1 MSRIVLDASAA
12 LRLVLGLAEAKELAL
27 QLERTSVVM
36 VPGLYCSEV
45 ANGLWKYVNAG
56 HFDID
61 EALARFDEALALA
74 DSLVPDRTLTVEA
87 LAEAAAR
94 QHPVYDLL
102 YVVLARRHGARLL
115 TLDARLSGLA
125 ADMGIGVG

>member
-1 MSRIVLDASAA
+1 MPRIVLDASAA
-12 LRLVLGLAEAKELAL
+12 LRLVLGLPEANELAT
-27 QLERTSVVM
+27 QLERTSVVI
-36 VPGLYCSEV
+36 VPELYCSEV
-45 ANGLWKYVNAG
+45 ANALWKYVNAG
-56 HFDID
+56 HFGID

-74 DSLVPDRTLTVEA
+74 DSFVPDRTLTVEA

-102 YVVLARRHGARLL
+102 YIVLARRHGARVL

-125 ADMGIGVG
+125 ADMGIGTS